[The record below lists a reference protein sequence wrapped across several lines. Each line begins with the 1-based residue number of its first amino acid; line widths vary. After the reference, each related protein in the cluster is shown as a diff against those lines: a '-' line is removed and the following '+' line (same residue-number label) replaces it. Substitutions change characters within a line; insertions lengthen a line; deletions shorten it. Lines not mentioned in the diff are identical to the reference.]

1 MGESRSPTA
10 DTRPRLWDCLLT
22 MLQIV
27 PLKETRL
34 DIPAAPCLEFGSGQN
49 GNNVH
54 PLDNDLLDKLEAAD
68 CQL

>member
-1 MGESRSPTA
+1 
-10 DTRPRLWDCLLT
+10 